1 MISSVII
8 YMEDKD
14 LEKLVL
20 QGLEYE
26 EIEKKKASER
36 KALTRKNG
44 IKVEEAKYI
53 DGTKGQTRDIVA
65 SKLGIS
71 GKHWERMKFI
81 YLNKENISQDDY
93 YGWKIGK
100 LSTLN
105 VYNKLCRD
113 VKTTEKIN
121 EVLSIIDDMQKKL
134 IAFKKSYT
142 LIDVNNN
149 IDNLLWN
156 YPKLKEPVKKC
167 FDAIKNERQ
176 EYSDSHIKELLNLEE
191 QVRELKKK
199 IK

>member
-1 MISSVII
+1 
-8 YMEDKD
+8 MEDKD